1 MKLCINS
8 FDYCLGLPE
17 NYLKVIRKYAKNGNV
32 NMVKDDGYETA
43 IIEIDSLDILPKFEK
58 DLRKARG
65 IVKSFD
71 FAVFSAGNTK
81 IILPGNLPIAVEA
94 VFYQFCRKE

>member
-32 NMVKDDGYETA
+32 NIVKDDGYETA

-71 FAVFSAGNTK
+71 FADIHGLIFNTIDEKEK
-81 IILPGNLPIAVEA
+81 I
-94 VFYQFCRKE
+94 YQIDIYDSYNE